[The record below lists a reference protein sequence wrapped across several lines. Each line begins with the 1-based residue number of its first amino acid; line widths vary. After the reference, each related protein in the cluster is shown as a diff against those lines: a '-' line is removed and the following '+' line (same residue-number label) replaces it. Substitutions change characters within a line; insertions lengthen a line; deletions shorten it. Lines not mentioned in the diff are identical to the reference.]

1 MHLRLPSFDRGLTSF
16 LWAVFFG
23 LLLWFGLLSVDVDGA
38 TAFIFGAL
46 SGAAVFFLVRLYGG
60 DDVRRPPA

>member
-46 SGAAVFFLVRLYGG
+46 SGAAIFFYVRLYGG
-60 DDVRRPPA
+60 DEIRRPPA